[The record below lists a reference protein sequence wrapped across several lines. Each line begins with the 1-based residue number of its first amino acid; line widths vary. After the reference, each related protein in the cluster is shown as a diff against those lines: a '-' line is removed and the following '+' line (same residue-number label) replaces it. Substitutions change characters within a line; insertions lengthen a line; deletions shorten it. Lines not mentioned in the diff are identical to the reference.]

1 MNHPFHPFFLSQNPN
16 GAPLLG
22 FAELLLHLLMISLPL
37 RVNKKQ
43 PDCTQSK
50 INDMFDLDRA
60 KIVKHKLIGRGN
72 FGLVFEGNSQTS

>member
-1 MNHPFHPFFLSQNPN
+1 M
-16 GAPLLG
+16 
-22 FAELLLHLLMISLPL
+22 MSLPL

-72 FGLVFEGNSQTS
+72 FGLVFEGNYSQIS